1 MRHALFAATLALALF
16 ACTPFDPPLGPPAP
30 IEPPR
35 LDDAPI
41 GELAER
47 GEQKLEA
54 VEQKIE
60 QFVKRTEELP
70 GKVRAVAFE
79 EALDVWALEHH
90 RANGEALDWRA
101 SLVDLLKLVGFDASR
116 AGRRAL
122 ATSFGRSRYRCTAR
136 ENAWL
141 HARVLEW
148 LEGEK

>member
-16 ACTPFDPPLGPPAP
+16 ACTPFDPPLAPPAP

-35 LDDAPI
+35 LDDPPI
-41 GELAER
+41 GELADR

-60 QFVKRTEELP
+60 EFVKRAEELP
-70 GKVRAVAFE
+70 GEARAMAFE
-79 EALDVWALEHH
+79 EALDVWALEHR

-116 AGRRAL
+116 SARRELAEAFGRR
-122 ATSFGRSRYRCTAR
+122 RYAGSAR
-136 ENAWL
+136 ENVWL
-141 HARVLEW
+141 HARVLAW

>member
-1 MRHALFAATLALALF
+1 MRHALFAAALALALF
-16 ACTPFDPPLGPPAP
+16 ACTPVDPPFAPPAAV
-30 IEPPR
+30 EPPR
-35 LDDAPI
+35 LDDGPI
-41 GELAER
+41 EQLAER

-60 QFVKRTEELP
+60 EFVKKTEELP
-70 GKVRAVAFE
+70 GEVRAVAVE
-79 EALDVWALEHH
+79 EVLDAWAREHR
-90 RANGEALDWRA
+90 RARGEALDWRA

-116 AGRRAL
+116 NARRAL
-122 ATSFGRSRYRCTAR
+122 AASFGRSRYRCTAR